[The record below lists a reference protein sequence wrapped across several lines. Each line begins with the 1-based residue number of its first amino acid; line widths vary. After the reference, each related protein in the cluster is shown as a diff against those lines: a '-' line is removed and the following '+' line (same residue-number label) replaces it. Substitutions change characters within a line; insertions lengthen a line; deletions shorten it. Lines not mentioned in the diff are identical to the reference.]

1 MKIKVSVPATS
12 ANIGSGFDALGLAV
26 TLYNTVTFE
35 ESEVLDIS
43 SADGTRIPRGESN
56 LVYRSAKGLF
66 EKVGKQIPPLKITQT
81 NPIPMARGLG
91 SSSACI
97 IAGLLGAN
105 RMLGDVLNTQELLT
119 LATSIEGHPD
129 NVAPALLGGLTS
141 SVFED
146 GKVYSVKRNVDETLC
161 FAAIVPDYKLLTE
174 AARAALPKEV
184 SHKDAVYNLSRAA
197 LVPAAFCEGRHD
209 LLAIATEDKLHQP
222 YRMPLMPGS
231 KEVFDMARLCGA
243 KAVYVSGAGSTVM
256 AVAEKADAEKFY
268 TKLEKGLELLE
279 GLDGVRKMSKS
290 YGNYI
295 GINEPAADQFG
306 KAMSVSDD
314 LMWRYYELI
323 SSKSLDEIAAL
334 KKDVEEGRLHP
345 KKAKEALAY
354 EIVARYHGEDQAQEA
369 LQGFNS
375 VFADG
380 GIPDDAPEFAC
391 EHGEASKPP
400 VFLTDSGLAASR
412 GEAKRLIKQ
421 GSLSLDGE
429 RCDDAETPLEPGS
442 YVVKL
447 GKKRFLR
454 LTVR

>member
-141 SVFED
+141 SVFEN

-197 LVPAAFCEGRHD
+197 LVP
-209 LLAIATEDKLHQP
+209 
-222 YRMPLMPGS
+222 GS

-256 AVAEKADAEKFY
+256 AVAEKAEAEKFY
-268 TKLEKGLELLE
+268 SKLEKGLELLE
-279 GLDGVRKMSKS
+279 GLDGC
-290 YGNYI
+290 
-295 GINEPAADQFG
+295 
-306 KAMSVSDD
+306 
-314 LMWRYYELI
+314 
-323 SSKSLDEIAAL
+323 
-334 KKDVEEGRLHP
+334 
-345 KKAKEALAY
+345 EAFTL
-354 EIVARYHGEDQAQEA
+354 
-369 LQGFNS
+369 
-375 VFADG
+375 
-380 GIPDDAPEFAC
+380 
-391 EHGEASKPP
+391 
-400 VFLTDSGLAASR
+400 
-412 GEAKRLIKQ
+412 
-421 GSLSLDGE
+421 
-429 RCDDAETPLEPGS
+429 
-442 YVVKL
+442 
-447 GKKRFLR
+447 LR
-454 LTVR
+454 LDADNTGATVE

>member
-209 LLAIATEDKLHQP
+209 LAIATEDKLHQP

-256 AVAEKADAEKFY
+256 AVAEKAEAEKFY
-268 TKLEKGLELLE
+268 SKLEKGLELLE
-279 GLDGVRKMSKS
+279 GLDGC
-290 YGNYI
+290 
-295 GINEPAADQFG
+295 
-306 KAMSVSDD
+306 
-314 LMWRYYELI
+314 
-323 SSKSLDEIAAL
+323 
-334 KKDVEEGRLHP
+334 
-345 KKAKEALAY
+345 EAFTL
-354 EIVARYHGEDQAQEA
+354 
-369 LQGFNS
+369 
-375 VFADG
+375 
-380 GIPDDAPEFAC
+380 
-391 EHGEASKPP
+391 
-400 VFLTDSGLAASR
+400 
-412 GEAKRLIKQ
+412 
-421 GSLSLDGE
+421 
-429 RCDDAETPLEPGS
+429 
-442 YVVKL
+442 
-447 GKKRFLR
+447 LR
-454 LTVR
+454 LDADNTGATVE

>member
-1 MKIKVSVPATS
+1 MDVKGILDKIEADAREAAAQTLEQ
-12 ANIGSGFDALGLAV
+12 AQARIDAL
-26 TLYNTVTFE
+26 
-35 ESEVLDIS
+35 
-43 SADGTRIPRGESN
+43 
-56 LVYRSAKGLF
+56 
-66 EKVGKQIPPLKITQT
+66 
-81 NPIPMARGLG
+81 
-91 SSSACI
+91 
-97 IAGLLGAN
+97 
-105 RMLGDVLNTQELLT
+105 
-119 LATSIEGHPD
+119 
-129 NVAPALLGGLTS
+129 
-141 SVFED
+141 
-146 GKVYSVKRNVDETLC
+146 
-161 FAAIVPDYKLLTE
+161 
-174 AARAALPKEV
+174 RAAN
-184 SHKDAVYNLSRAA
+184 DAAQHQQLAA
-197 LVPAAFCEGRHD
+197 MEEK
-209 LLAIATEDKLHQP
+209 I
-222 YRMPLMPGS
+222 
-231 KEVFDMARLCGA
+231 
-243 KAVYVSGAGSTVM
+243 
-256 AVAEKADAEKFY
+256 KADAAEMEGRMIRMAELEDILSNYVVIEEEEKEGDFIRLGSRY
-268 TKLEKGLELLE
+268 TLARMMERDDFAKRYRENTPIALHELLYPLMQGYDSVALKADVEMGGTDQTFNLLVGRTLMGQYDLEPQCILTVPLLE

>member
-12 ANIGSGFDALGLAV
+12 ANVGSGFDALGLAV

-35 ESEVLDIS
+35 DSEVLEIS
-43 SADGTRIPRGESN
+43 ASDGTRIPRGESN

-119 LATSIEGHPD
+119 LATAIEGHPD
-129 NVAPALLGGLTS
+129 NALLGGLTS

-146 GKVYSVKRNVDETLC
+146 GKVDSVKRYVDESLC

-209 LLAIATEDKLHQP
+209 LLAIATEDKLHQQ

-231 KEVFDMARLCGA
+231 REVFDMARLCGA

-256 AVAEKADAEKFY
+256 AVAEKAEAEKFY
-268 TKLEKGLELLE
+268 SKLEKGLELLE
-279 GLDGVRKMSKS
+279 GLDGC
-290 YGNYI
+290 
-295 GINEPAADQFG
+295 EAFTLLQLDADNTG
-306 KAMSVSDD
+306 AT
-314 LMWRYYELI
+314 
-323 SSKSLDEIAAL
+323 
-334 KKDVEEGRLHP
+334 VE
-345 KKAKEALAY
+345 
-354 EIVARYHGEDQAQEA
+354 
-369 LQGFNS
+369 
-375 VFADG
+375 
-380 GIPDDAPEFAC
+380 
-391 EHGEASKPP
+391 
-400 VFLTDSGLAASR
+400 
-412 GEAKRLIKQ
+412 
-421 GSLSLDGE
+421 
-429 RCDDAETPLEPGS
+429 
-442 YVVKL
+442 
-447 GKKRFLR
+447 
-454 LTVR
+454 

>member
-184 SHKDAVYNLSRAA
+184 SHKDAAPALPYAA
-197 LVPAAFCEGRHD
+197 D
-209 LLAIATEDKLHQP
+209 
-222 YRMPLMPGS
+222 
-231 KEVFDMARLCGA
+231 ARLQGSVRYGTPVWCKGCLRFRCGQHRDGRSGKGGGRKVLFQA
-243 KAVYVSGAGSTVM
+243 GKGSGA
-256 AVAEKADAEKFY
+256 A
-268 TKLEKGLELLE
+268 
-279 GLDGVRKMSKS
+279 
-290 YGNYI
+290 
-295 GINEPAADQFG
+295 
-306 KAMSVSDD
+306 
-314 LMWRYYELI
+314 
-323 SSKSLDEIAAL
+323 
-334 KKDVEEGRLHP
+334 GR
-345 KKAKEALAY
+345 
-354 EIVARYHGEDQAQEA
+354 
-369 LQGFNS
+369 
-375 VFADG
+375 
-380 GIPDDAPEFAC
+380 
-391 EHGEASKPP
+391 
-400 VFLTDSGLAASR
+400 SGR
-412 GEAKRLIKQ
+412 M
-421 GSLSLDGE
+421 
-429 RCDDAETPLEPGS
+429 
-442 YVVKL
+442 
-447 GKKRFLR
+447 
-454 LTVR
+454 

>member
-35 ESEVLDIS
+35 ESDHLDIS
-43 SADGTRIPRGESN
+43 AADGTRIPRGETN

-66 EKVGKQIPPLKITQT
+66 DKVGKTMPPLKLVQT
-81 NPIPMARGLG
+81 NAIPMARGLG

-129 NVAPALLGGLTS
+129 NVAPALLGGLAS

-146 GKVYSVKRNVDETLC
+146 GVVYSVKRDVDESLC

-184 SHKDAVYNLSRAA
+184 THKDAVYNLSRAA
-197 LVPAAFCEGRHD
+197 LIPAAFCEGRHD

-256 AVAEKADAEKFY
+256 AVAEKANAEKFY
-268 TKLEKGLELLE
+268 SKLEKGLELLE

>member
-66 EKVGKQIPPLKITQT
+66 EKAVKITQT

-256 AVAEKADAEKFY
+256 AVAEKAEAEKFY
-268 TKLEKGLELLE
+268 SKLEKGLELLE
-279 GLDGVRKMSKS
+279 GLDGC
-290 YGNYI
+290 
-295 GINEPAADQFG
+295 
-306 KAMSVSDD
+306 
-314 LMWRYYELI
+314 
-323 SSKSLDEIAAL
+323 
-334 KKDVEEGRLHP
+334 
-345 KKAKEALAY
+345 EAFTL
-354 EIVARYHGEDQAQEA
+354 
-369 LQGFNS
+369 
-375 VFADG
+375 
-380 GIPDDAPEFAC
+380 
-391 EHGEASKPP
+391 
-400 VFLTDSGLAASR
+400 
-412 GEAKRLIKQ
+412 
-421 GSLSLDGE
+421 
-429 RCDDAETPLEPGS
+429 
-442 YVVKL
+442 
-447 GKKRFLR
+447 LR
-454 LTVR
+454 LDADNTGATVE

>member
-129 NVAPALLGGLTS
+129 NVAPALLGGL
-141 SVFED
+141 
-146 GKVYSVKRNVDETLC
+146 
-161 FAAIVPDYKLLTE
+161 
-174 AARAALPKEV
+174 
-184 SHKDAVYNLSRAA
+184 
-197 LVPAAFCEGRHD
+197 
-209 LLAIATEDKLHQP
+209 AIATEDKLHQP

-279 GLDGVRKMSKS
+279 GLDGC
-290 YGNYI
+290 
-295 GINEPAADQFG
+295 
-306 KAMSVSDD
+306 
-314 LMWRYYELI
+314 
-323 SSKSLDEIAAL
+323 
-334 KKDVEEGRLHP
+334 
-345 KKAKEALAY
+345 EAFTL
-354 EIVARYHGEDQAQEA
+354 
-369 LQGFNS
+369 
-375 VFADG
+375 
-380 GIPDDAPEFAC
+380 
-391 EHGEASKPP
+391 
-400 VFLTDSGLAASR
+400 
-412 GEAKRLIKQ
+412 
-421 GSLSLDGE
+421 
-429 RCDDAETPLEPGS
+429 
-442 YVVKL
+442 
-447 GKKRFLR
+447 LR
-454 LTVR
+454 LDADNTGATVE

>member
-231 KEVFDMARLCGA
+231 TRLWELYTVRRATNPGP
-243 KAVYVSGAGSTVM
+243 AVQTGTKPRYLVPGVRCHPRHDGWSTYAWQHSCPPYPLPCLRFSESLSAYRGRGNPDSTTWHSGAWTPP
-256 AVAEKADAEKFY
+256 
-268 TKLEKGLELLE
+268 
-279 GLDGVRKMSKS
+279 
-290 YGNYI
+290 
-295 GINEPAADQFG
+295 PA
-306 KAMSVSDD
+306 
-314 LMWRYYELI
+314 
-323 SSKSLDEIAAL
+323 
-334 KKDVEEGRLHP
+334 LH
-345 KKAKEALAY
+345 
-354 EIVARYHGEDQAQEA
+354 
-369 LQGFNS
+369 
-375 VFADG
+375 
-380 GIPDDAPEFAC
+380 
-391 EHGEASKPP
+391 
-400 VFLTDSGLAASR
+400 
-412 GEAKRLIKQ
+412 
-421 GSLSLDGE
+421 
-429 RCDDAETPLEPGS
+429 
-442 YVVKL
+442 
-447 GKKRFLR
+447 
-454 LTVR
+454 

>member
-12 ANIGSGFDALGLAV
+12 ANVGSGFDALGLAV

-35 ESEVLDIS
+35 DSEVLEIS
-43 SADGTRIPRGESN
+43 ASDGTRIPRGESN

-119 LATSIEGHPD
+119 LAT
-129 NVAPALLGGLTS
+129 ALLGGLTS

-146 GKVYSVKRNVDETLC
+146 GKVYSVKRNVDESLC

-209 LLAIATEDKLHQP
+209 LLAIATEDKLHQQ

-231 KEVFDMARLCGA
+231 REVFDMARLCGA

-256 AVAEKADAEKFY
+256 AVAEKAEAEKFY
-268 TKLEKGLELLE
+268 SKLEKGLELLE
-279 GLDGVRKMSKS
+279 GLDGC
-290 YGNYI
+290 
-295 GINEPAADQFG
+295 EAFTLLQLDADNTG
-306 KAMSVSDD
+306 AT
-314 LMWRYYELI
+314 
-323 SSKSLDEIAAL
+323 
-334 KKDVEEGRLHP
+334 VE
-345 KKAKEALAY
+345 
-354 EIVARYHGEDQAQEA
+354 
-369 LQGFNS
+369 
-375 VFADG
+375 
-380 GIPDDAPEFAC
+380 
-391 EHGEASKPP
+391 
-400 VFLTDSGLAASR
+400 
-412 GEAKRLIKQ
+412 
-421 GSLSLDGE
+421 
-429 RCDDAETPLEPGS
+429 
-442 YVVKL
+442 
-447 GKKRFLR
+447 
-454 LTVR
+454 